1 MIRAV
6 FESELSECLKI
17 IHAAYIPVAE
27 RFGLTDDNCP
37 DSGRA
42 TLTFESLH
50 QQYENG
56 ELMFVYCDDC
66 KIVGYIGMRCS
77 DAALKIDDIV
87 VLPAYQ
93 GKGIGSDMLKFA
105 KDYAGDRGCT
115 KLRLGMI
122 NNNAELKSW
131 YRKHGFETVALK
143 QYPNAPF
150 VTGYMEA
157 ILQIHE

>member
-1 MIRAV
+1 MIRSV
-6 FESELSECLKI
+6 SESELSECLKI
-17 IHAAYIPVAE
+17 IQAAYIPVAE

-42 TLTFESLH
+42 TLKFESLL
-50 QQYENG
+50 QEYENG
-56 ELMFVYCDDC
+56 ELMFIYCDDGRIC
-66 KIVGYIGMRCS
+66 GYLGMCRNGEV
-77 DAALKIDDIV
+77 LKIDDIV

-93 GKGIGSDMLKFA
+93 GKGIGSNMLSFA
-105 KDYAGDRGCT
+105 KNYARDCGCI

-122 NNNAELKSW
+122 NNNTELKNW
-131 YRKHGFETVALK
+131 YRKHGFETVELI

-157 ILQIHE
+157 RVIKT